1 MRNIDITEWLLNNHI
16 DSDTEIVMNGKQF
29 FLADVLEKH
38 LKEQFAIS
46 DVVHRR
52 EILLEEQSNWLV
64 VNTSLDV
71 EKIVDFKEHFK

>member
-16 DSDTEIVMNGKQF
+16 DSDTEIFMNGKQL

-52 EILLEEQSNWLV
+52 ELLLEEQSNWLMA
-64 VNTSLDV
+64 NTSLDV
-71 EKIVDFKEHFK
+71 EEIVDFKEHFK

>member
-1 MRNIDITEWLLNNHI
+1 MRNIDITEWLLNNDI
-16 DSDTEIVMNGKQF
+16 DSDTEIVMNGKQVF
-29 FLADVLEKH
+29 FADVLEKH

-52 EILLEEQSNWLV
+52 ELLLEEQSNWLMA
-64 VNTSLDV
+64 NTSLEV

>member
-52 EILLEEQSNWLV
+52 ELLLEEQSNWLMA
-64 VNTSLDV
+64 NTSLDV

>member
-29 FLADVLEKH
+29 FLADILEKH

-52 EILLEEQSNWLV
+52 E
-64 VNTSLDV
+64 LDV

>member
-16 DSDTEIVMNGKQF
+16 DSDTEIAMNGKQF

-52 EILLEEQSNWLV
+52 ELLLEEQSNWLM